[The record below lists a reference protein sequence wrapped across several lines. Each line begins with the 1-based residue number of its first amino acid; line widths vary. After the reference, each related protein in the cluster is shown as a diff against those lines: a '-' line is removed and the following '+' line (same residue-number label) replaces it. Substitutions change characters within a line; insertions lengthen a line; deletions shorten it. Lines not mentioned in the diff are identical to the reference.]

1 MGFGH
6 QGAIPTVLTMLV
18 GALLGLTGAWLTTAV
33 RGVASQPR

>member
-1 MGFGH
+1 
-6 QGAIPTVLTMLV
+6 MLV